1 MEWNKKAIDKEQ
13 VKQISEI
20 YNIPLLSASILV
32 RRGITDPQELIF
44 YLENDIRYL
53 HNPFLFDEMED
64 VIDRILLAALEDE
77 RVIILGD
84 RDVDGITSTVILK
97 KALKEIGIDA
107 MWSLPEGDE
116 PYGVTRKAIDSFSKQ
131 DGGLIITV
139 DCGIS
144 NVKEIAYAAELGIDT
159 IIIDHHLPS
168 EDFPPAVA
176 VVNPRIAD
184 CGYPFE
190 HLAGCGVVSKVIWAL
205 TFSRTDFYKEEIV
218 LLNIHPGNG
227 TYVMDAVRLVNLVE
241 LERISEDI
249 VPGLVRIEQT
259 RLNNFLIGKHIFV
272 YDAEVQI
279 RMLKKVFGSDAE
291 IQVYDLASVLWKEY
305 PAIKGKSLLQI
316 REKSRS
322 ALYSKKSPGEIEIL
336 INLFEAYIHLEFKMK
351 SPVFYESL
359 DLVALGTI
367 ADMMPL
373 NNENRILVKRGM
385 AILNKA
391 ERKGLHELLYQ
402 QNLLGKKIGTTDV
415 GWQITPLINAAGRMG
430 QPGKAAELFLT
441 ESSSEMESLTT
452 KILELNKARKKLGE
466 SIWDRVIST
475 AEKQFEELDG
485 KMVMVIDR
493 NIKRGITG
501 IIASRLV
508 SYFRVPAIVIAYI
521 DNNLVGSMRSVNG
534 FKVKEFL
541 SLFSDFFIDFGGHD
555 YAAGFSLLEENL
567 EKFLFTLKT
576 EIRRTRILKKIE
588 ESLEIDAELPLKY
601 IEPELIKTVEFF
613 EPYGEGNPPL
623 LFLARR
629 MKIVNID
636 IMGKSAQQHAKL
648 LLDSGSYKWPG
659 MFWRA
664 AERVGIDFS
673 VGDYVDAVFR
683 LGRNYFQNTENLQLT
698 ILDIKRS

>member
-64 VIDRILLAALEDE
+64 VIDRILLAASEDE

-131 DGGLIITV
+131 DGSLIITV

-279 RMLKKVFGSDAE
+279 RMLKKVFGPDAE

-508 SYFRVPAIVIAYI
+508 SYFKVPAIVIAYI

-555 YAAGFSLLEENL
+555 YAAGFSLMEENL